1 MSAGAAEHY
10 IGTELEVFAEARNWK
25 GYFAS
30 KIRPHL
36 GADVAEVGAGIGGT
50 TALFR
55 PGHGGGWLCLEPDR
69 RLLTKI
75 EEAIERGELPG
86 VEARPATLADIPA
99 DRLFDS
105 ILYIDVLE
113 HIEDDRGETARAAAH
128 LRPGGKLIVLAPAH
142 QWLYS
147 PFDRAIGHFRRYTKR
162 SLAVV
167 VPTELECVELIYLDM
182 VGLLASAGNRFIAG
196 SASPSRAQ
204 IKLWDGA
211 MVPLSRLLDPF
222 VRHALGKSVLGVWLK
237 RHA

>member
-1 MSAGAAEHY
+1 MSVDAEHY

-25 GYFAS
+25 SYFAS

-36 GADVAEVGAGIGGT
+36 GANVAEVGAGIGGT
-50 TALFR
+50 TALLS
-55 PGHGGGWLCLEPDR
+55 PGHGGRWLCLEPDR
-69 RLLTKI
+69 ALLIKI
-75 EEAIERGELPG
+75 EEAITRGELPG
-86 VEARPATLADIPA
+86 IEARAATLADIPS

-113 HIEDDRGETARAAAH
+113 HIEDDGGEAARAAAH

-147 PFDRAIGHFRRYTKR
+147 PFDRAIGHFRRYTKQ
-162 SLAVV
+162 SLAAA
-167 VPTELECVELIYLDM
+167 VPDELACVELIYLDM

-196 SASPSRAQ
+196 SSSPSRAQ

-211 MVPLSRLLDPF
+211 MVPLSRLLDR
-222 VRHALGKSVLGVWLK
+222 VALHALGKSVLGVWSK
-237 RHA
+237 RSA

>member
-1 MSAGAAEHY
+1 MSESAEHY

-25 GYFAS
+25 SYFAS

-36 GADVAEVGAGIGGT
+36 GVDVAEVGAGIGGT
-50 TALFR
+50 TALLS
-55 PGHGGGWLCLEPDR
+55 PGHEGRWLCLEPDR
-69 RLLTKI
+69 ALLIKI
-75 EEAIERGELPG
+75 EEAITRGELPG
-86 VEARPATLADIPA
+86 IEARAATLADIPS

-113 HIEDDRGETARAAAH
+113 HIEDDGGEAARAAAH

-162 SLAVV
+162 SLAAA
-167 VPTELECVELIYLDM
+167 VPDELECIELIYLDM

-196 SASPSRAQ
+196 SATPSRAQ

-211 MVPLSRLLDPF
+211 MVPLSRLFDR
-222 VRHALGKSVLGVWLK
+222 VAGHTLGKSVLGVWTK
-237 RHA
+237 R